1 VAALTRIGPSSAPA
15 GAHRPESIRFCSRC
29 ARQSDAPST
38 HLQVARRVCDRCESG
53 VLLSARRDA
62 LMPDA
67 AALVICTYELTIT
80 AVSEA
85 AERFIGAE
93 DRLLGTD
100 LLDHLSCPLG
110 DEQLARHAALA
121 AQRPREPVALPLLLR
136 AEQPAGTLAG
146 RIGTCGPP
154 RAALLS
160 VEPSPFGRR

>member
-1 VAALTRIGPSSAPA
+1 
-15 GAHRPESIRFCSRC
+15 
-29 ARQSDAPST
+29 
-38 HLQVARRVCDRCESG
+38 

-62 LMPDA
+62 LTPDA

-80 AVSEA
+80 AVTEA
-85 AERFIGAE
+85 AESFLGSE
-93 DRLLGTD
+93 DQLLGTN

-121 AQRPREPVALPLLLR
+121 AQRAREPVPLPLRLR
-136 AEQPAGTLAG
+136 AEQPVGTLAG

-154 RAALLS
+154 RAALLA